1 MKRFFRYVLA
11 LTMPLFMA
19 SCEEKPVEPTVPE
32 EEEGKEAFLVIKD
45 AQDVVGFDFGET
57 RTFAIEQSG
66 VKELYVSSPD
76 GWIASVDDELI
87 VTAPLEDAAQ
97 EYSEEGL
104 VVITYSG
111 TDGVEKSSS
120 VGVFVDEGTLQ
131 DEVTFELIYSN
142 VTSTSAHLE
151 VIPSNNEARYYY
163 DVCTMEDYNSV
174 NGDVGVIIGQYI
186 DYLLAY
192 NPSLTMEDMLNIML
206 SQGPDSDTVSGLPP
220 GTEMCFYAIAVND
233 EGETYSEPAVVR
245 FTTEKGGNP
254 ADCSFEMTVSEI
266 KGTTVFIEIT
276 PSDPSVRY
284 WYAVTPRDGY
294 PGDIPLMV
302 EVKNEAQAYADEV
315 GMTLEEVIKGVTV
328 AGPVAENWY
337 DLEVDTGYYLYAF
350 AMDEQGN
357 SAGPLFKEAFT
368 TAKTDISDADV
379 ELTYRYFDGDALY
392 ASDPDAFPNAE
403 GRVIVQIYAEPNF
416 YASDWAITPGGIGTF
431 DGDYLTYNEAG
442 EATGFA
448 HWWIGTGGTWREE
461 NCEKVEGCFTSA
473 LITEYHMQYFKTAPD
488 HEAFMQKYPELADQY
503 LKPVNYWYVY
513 ICDATMEEGYV
524 VFLNQEYFSKEDAI
538 TLARS
543 IKLLK
548 SVESPLERAY
558 SLNRHMIYQLPA
570 G

>member
-1 MKRFFRYVLA
+1 MKRLFRYVLA

-76 GWIASVDDELI
+76 GWIASVDDDELI

-368 TAKTDISDADV
+368 TAETDISDADV

-392 ASDPDAFPNAE
+392 ASDPAAFPNAE

-416 YASDWAITPGGIGTF
+416 YASDWAVALGMGDMTDTYSYPDDATINAILASGAAKYNQSVSTF
-431 DGDYLTYNEAG
+431 YANWSDCTIF
-442 EATGFA
+442 GFA
-448 HWWIGTGGTWREE
+448 ADYYGYNGVLHRILVQPVKE
-461 NCEKVEGCFTSA
+461 NASPVSDFVATAASATSA
-473 LITEYHMQYFKTAPD
+473 MSISVPQTG
-488 HEAFMQKYPELADQY
+488 
-503 LKPVNYWYVY
+503 WS
-513 ICDATMEEGYV
+513 DASM
-524 VFLNQEYFSKEDAI
+524 
-538 TLARS
+538 
-543 IKLLK
+543 
-548 SVESPLERAY
+548 
-558 SLNRHMIYQLPA
+558 SLNLRVKACKPGYKDINLK
-570 G
+570 